1 MPETGEWAAEL
12 MGMSEYDSEEQ
23 DWYWRSE
30 DRKAESCAPAVLL
43 GQIGTDDVG
52 KTLRL

>member
-1 MPETGEWAAEL
+1 MYGPMRWPKIRRLPVGREHGVPL
-12 MGMSEYDSEEQ
+12 
-23 DWYWRSE
+23 
-30 DRKAESCAPAVLL
+30 KESCAPAVLL